1 MNKTEPLQDSHID
14 SAYASS
20 LKNALH
26 RSKQADIS
34 IQDSLEDD
42 TIKIPNQI
50 YMDEITRIKKSIQ
63 RDLMD
68 AAHHMSE
75 KGKELKDWL
84 GFDIALI
91 KSELWLN
98 FTEATDK
105 TTLELL
111 KLKQI
116 AEKAPYHTGE
126 IIGLGT
132 LTCDQCKASLHF
144 HKPGHIP
151 PCSKCH
157 GTNFHRLNPNL

>member
-1 MNKTEPLQDSHID
+1 MKKTEPLRDTNID
-14 SAYASS
+14 SAYESS

-26 RSKQADIS
+26 QSKQGDIS

-63 RDLMD
+63 RDLIE

-75 KGKELKDWL
+75 TGKELKDWL

-111 KLKQI
+111 KLK
-116 AEKAPYHTGE
+116 
-126 IIGLGT
+126 
-132 LTCDQCKASLHF
+132 
-144 HKPGHIP
+144 
-151 PCSKCH
+151 
-157 GTNFHRLNPNL
+157 